1 MNATTLPVAVIGAGP
16 VGLAAAA
23 HLHERG
29 IPFIVFEVGDDIAAS
44 IRDWA
49 HVQLF
54 SPWSYDVDPA
64 ARRLLE
70 AEGWSAPDSA
80 EHPSGAELLQRDLE
94 PLALLPAIS
103 VGLHTNRLVTAITP
117 RRHRQDHH
125 TRPQRGTVRRHH
137 RRAARPRTHR
147 CLSRDRRLRH
157 LAHAQ
162 SARLRRTPGSR

>member
-29 IPFIVFEVGDDIAAS
+29 IPFIVFEVRDDIAAS
-44 IRDWA
+44 VRDWA

-70 AEGWSAPDSA
+70 AEGWSATNPPRPSA
-80 EHPSGAELLQRDLE
+80 A
-94 PLALLPAIS
+94 
-103 VGLHTNRLVTAITP
+103 
-117 RRHRQDHH
+117 
-125 TRPQRGTVRRHH
+125 
-137 RRAARPRTHR
+137 
-147 CLSRDRRLRH
+147 
-157 LAHAQ
+157 
-162 SARLRRTPGSR
+162 

>member
-23 HLHERG
+23 HHHERG

-103 VGLHTNRLVTAITP
+103 VGLHTNRLVTAMTRASTDKIT
-117 RRHRQDHH
+117 
-125 TRPQRGTVRRHH
+125 
-137 RRAARPRTHR
+137 
-147 CLSRDRRLRH
+147 
-157 LAHAQ
+157 
-162 SARLRRTPGSR
+162 TPGRSEAPFVVTTEGPHGLERTVA